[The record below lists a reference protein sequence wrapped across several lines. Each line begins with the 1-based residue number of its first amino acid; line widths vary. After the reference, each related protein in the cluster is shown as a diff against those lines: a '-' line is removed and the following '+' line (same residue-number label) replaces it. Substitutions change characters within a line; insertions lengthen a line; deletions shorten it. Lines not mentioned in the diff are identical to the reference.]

1 MPMKTTAWNDL
12 NHKVSPKRRDQLKR
26 EAVAELDRM
35 GFASLRKARQQTQV
49 ELASKLGIDQASVS
63 AIESRSDL
71 LLSTLTKYVRALGG
85 DVEIRAVFPEATF
98 NLEPLL
104 GGEIVPAPVSVSFRH
119 PGGSQKAPGGRR
131 GAAARSVAGSRS
143 ISLSTRKTA

>member
-1 MPMKTTAWNDL
+1 MKTTAWNDL
-12 NHKVSPKRRDQLKR
+12 NHKVPLEHREQLKR

-49 ELASKLGIDQASVS
+49 ELADKLGIDQASVS
-63 AIESRSDL
+63 AIENRSDL
-71 LLSTLTKYVRALGG
+71 LLSTLAKYVRALGG

-104 GGEIVPAPVSVSFRH
+104 TGEIAMPASASNSSRH
-119 PGGSQKAPGGRR
+119 PSGSRKSLGGRR
-131 GAAARSVAGSRS
+131 RAAAVAR
-143 ISLSTRKTA
+143 

>member
-1 MPMKTTAWNDL
+1 VKTTAWNDL
-12 NHKVSPKRRDQLKR
+12 NHKVPLERREQLKR

-49 ELASKLGIDQASVS
+49 QLADKLGIDQASVS
-63 AIESRSDL
+63 AIENRSNL
-71 LLSTLTKYVRALGG
+71 LLSTLAKYVRALGG

-104 GGEIVPAPVSVSFRH
+104 TGEIVPVPASVSSSSKRRAT
-119 PGGSQKAPGGRR
+119 GQKSLGGRR
-131 GAAARSVAGSRS
+131 RVAAVAS
-143 ISLSTRKTA
+143 

>member
-1 MPMKTTAWNDL
+1 VKTTAWNDL
-12 NHKVSPKRRDQLKR
+12 NHKVPLEHREQLKR

-49 ELASKLGIDQASVS
+49 ELAEKLGIDQASVS
-63 AIESRSDL
+63 AIENRSDL
-71 LLSTLTKYVRALGG
+71 LLSTLAKYVRALGG

-104 GGEIVPAPVSVSFRH
+104 TGEIAAPASASSSSRH
-119 PGGSQKAPGGRR
+119 PSGSQKSLGGRR
-131 GAAARSVAGSRS
+131 RAAAVAR
-143 ISLSTRKTA
+143 